1 MERTISRKMYSKSYR
16 GGSVTGNA
24 IEIIGEEVYEIDGE
38 ILEGY
43 LYNIVG
49 YTPKNGLPF
58 LSRKCNIFVLDEI
71 REEGI

>member
-1 MERTISRKMYSKSYR
+1 M
-16 GGSVTGNA
+16 GSA
-24 IEIIGEEVYEIDGE
+24 IEIIGEEVYEIDGKVY
-38 ILEGY
+38 EGY

-58 LSRKCNIFVLDEI
+58 IARKCNVIVSEEI